1 MALNTLVYGSVLQ
14 KKLDT
19 SATLGLTSGWM
30 DANAGQVEY
39 NGGNKIRM
47 PEIETTGLKDYDRV
61 NGYPEGSV
69 TMKMK
74 DYDMTMDRGTSFL
87 LDAMDVNETNF
98 IANATSVTTEFQKEK
113 VLPEID
119 AYRYSKLYAL
129 LSKAGRVTEGTVTK
143 ENAMDALFKDISAV
157 RDEVGEEAVLVIS
170 IAQSVKTVLELDDK
184 FTKML
189 NVADFKAGVVNTQLK
204 QVNNCFLKPVPSSRM
219 KTAYIFKDGVSDGQ
233 KDGGFVAGKDARQ
246 VNWIITPMDAPIAV
260 TKQDKMKI
268 IEPDIYQKADAW
280 FIGYRR
286 YHEMWLPEKRYKKCW
301 TNVEAGTGSTGSG
314 TGSTG
319 GAGSEG

>member
-14 KKLDT
+14 KTLDT
-19 SATLGLTSGWM
+19 SATQGLTSGWM
-30 DANAGQVEY
+30 DANAGQVAY
-39 NGGNKIRM
+39 SGGNKIKM
-47 PEIETTGLKDYDRV
+47 PEIETTGLKDYDRDK
-61 NGYPEGSV
+61 GYPEGSV
-69 TMKMK
+69 TLKLK

-87 LDAMDVNETNF
+87 LDAMDVDETNF
-98 IANATSVTTEFQKEK
+98 IANATSVTTDFQKEK

-129 LSKAGRVTEGTVTK
+129 LSKAGRVTEYTVSETNVMK
-143 ENAMDALFKDISAV
+143 KLFEDIGRV
-157 RDEVGEEAVLVIS
+157 RDEVGEEAELVIS
-170 IAQSVKTVLELDDK
+170 IAQNVKTVLELDDK

-189 NVADFKAGVVNTQLK
+189 NVADFKAGVINTQLK

-233 KDGGFVAGKDARQ
+233 KDGGFEAGKDARQ
-246 VNWIITPMDAPIAV
+246 VNWIITAMKAPIAV

-268 IEPDIYQKADAW
+268 FTSDTYQKADAW

-286 YHEMWLPEKRYKKCW
+286 YHELWLPETRYKKCW
-301 TNVEAGTGSTGSG
+301 VNAEAGTGSAESGTDG
-314 TGSTG
+314 TGS
-319 GAGSEG
+319 EG